1 MSSPTPE
8 DLHRAFII
16 AFNAGDI
23 EAVLRLYE
31 TEAALV
37 PQPGQTTTGYAANRR
52 ALEQFIALN
61 GHMTMSTSYVV
72 RTGDLALLRGEW
84 RLSATDPKGKE
95 IELKGK
101 NIEVARR
108 QQDGGWL
115 FVIDHP
121 FGAD

>member
-1 MSSPTPE
+1 
-8 DLHRAFII
+8 
-16 AFNAGDI
+16 
-23 EAVLRLYE
+23 
-31 TEAALV
+31 
-37 PQPGQTTTGYAANRR
+37 
-52 ALEQFIALN
+52 
-61 GHMTMSTSYVV
+61 MTMSTSYVV

-84 RLSATDPKGKE
+84 RLSATEPKGKE

-121 FGAD
+121 FGTD